1 MIKYVNLFDKC
12 LNIAFRISVRS
23 EDTEGIFGDYGK
35 DWAAQFSQGTLL
47 AFHVSG
53 KFLELVLY
61 LQIDCLKN
69 IPGPGNGELDLN
81 KLISPGVRSLVHLTE
96 NIKHVQ
102 GLFHLVDIQRGF

>member
-1 MIKYVNLFDKC
+1 M
-12 LNIAFRISVRS
+12 RS

-53 KFLELVLY
+53 KFQEKSCCKFTN
-61 LQIDCLKN
+61 IDCKN
-69 IPGPGNGELDLN
+69 ITGPGNGELDFN

>member
-1 MIKYVNLFDKC
+1 MI
-12 LNIAFRISVRS
+12 RINVRS

-47 AFHVSG
+47 AFHISGRFFSSWIDIYEFTVST
-53 KFLELVLY
+53 
-61 LQIDCLKN
+61 
-69 IPGPGNGELDLN
+69 IPGPGYNGELDLN
-81 KLISPGVRSLVHLTE
+81 KLISPGVLPLVHLTE

>member
-1 MIKYVNLFDKC
+1 MI
-12 LNIAFRISVRS
+12 RISVRS

-53 KFLELVLY
+53 KFQELAVD
-61 LQIDCLKN
+61 LQIDSLKN
-69 IPGPGNGELDLN
+69 FPGPGNGELDLN

>member
-1 MIKYVNLFDKC
+1 M
-12 LNIAFRISVRS
+12 RS

-35 DWAAQFSQGTLL
+35 DWAVQFSQGTLL
-47 AFHVSG
+47 AFHISGRFQELEIYEFTVST
-53 KFLELVLY
+53 
-61 LQIDCLKN
+61 
-69 IPGPGNGELDLN
+69 IPGPGYNGELDLN